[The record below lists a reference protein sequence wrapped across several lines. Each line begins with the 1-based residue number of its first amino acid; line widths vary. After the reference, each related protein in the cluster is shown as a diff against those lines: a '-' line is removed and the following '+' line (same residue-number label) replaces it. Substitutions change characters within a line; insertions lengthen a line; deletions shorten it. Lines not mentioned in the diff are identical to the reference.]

1 VLTGQILD
9 TLPVWAVYLL
19 TVLFMFAAME
29 GGYRLGKTRLRE
41 SIAKPDS
48 GVGAIVG
55 ATLGL
60 LAFLLAFVV
69 SFAATIFNERRIF
82 VVDEANAIGTAY
94 LRSGY
99 LDEPYRTD
107 SRDLLREYVDMRLAA
122 REPEAREMALTR
134 SEKIHDELWSRAE
147 IIARENPVDTIAIYI
162 ESINEVIDMH
172 TERVHVGVGIR
183 VPPTILLGLYLVALG
198 TMFLVGMGSAYKENR
213 NHIALILLIL
223 ILSVVFLLIVDLDR
237 SQDGLL
243 RVPQQA
249 LIDLQ
254 RQLNR

>member
-1 VLTGQILD
+1 VITSQPLD
-9 TLPVWAVYLL
+9 SIPTWAIYLL
-19 TVLFMFAAME
+19 TVLLMFTTME
-29 GGYRLGKTRLRE
+29 AGYRLGKTRLRE

-55 ATLGL
+55 ATLAL

-69 SFAATIFNERRIF
+69 GFAANIFNERREF
-82 VVDEANAIGTAY
+82 VIAEANAIGTAY

-99 LDEPYRTD
+99 LDEPYRTE

-122 REPEAREMALTR
+122 REPETREMALTR
-134 SEKIHDELWSRAE
+134 SEDIREELWSCAE

-162 ESINEVIDMH
+162 ESINEVIVMH
-172 TERVHVGVGIR
+172 TKRIQVGVGIR
-183 VPPTILLGLYLVALG
+183 VPPTIVFGLYLVAVG
-198 TMFLVGMGSAYKENR
+198 TMFLVGMGSAYRENR
-213 NHIALILLIL
+213 NHIAL

-249 LIDLQ
+249 LLDLQ
-254 RQLNR
+254 SQLNR